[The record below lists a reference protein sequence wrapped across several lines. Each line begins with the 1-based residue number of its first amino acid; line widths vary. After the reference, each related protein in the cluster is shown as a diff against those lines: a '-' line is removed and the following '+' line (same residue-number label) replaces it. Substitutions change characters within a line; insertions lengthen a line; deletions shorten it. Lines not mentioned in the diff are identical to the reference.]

1 MLTTI
6 IYVSGA
12 LSLHFTDV
20 QSLNAFFF
28 VLLPLINILFFIFLL
43 WQFIFYFAMSS
54 FSNDESGFF
63 DLLSELW
70 HLGYTIER
78 IGVFHAL
85 LNIFFLIINAISF
98 FIAVFYY
105 FDLFWVLIRGQ

>member
-20 QSLNAFFF
+20 QSQNAFFF

-43 WQFIFYFAMSS
+43 WQLIFYLALNS
-54 FSNDESGFF
+54 FSNDDSSFF
-63 DLLSELW
+63 DLLTQIW
-70 HLGYTIER
+70 HLDYTIER
-78 IGVFHAL
+78 IGFFPAL
-85 LNIFFLIINAISF
+85 LNISFLIINAISF
-98 FIAVFYY
+98 FIVVFYY
-105 FDLFWVLIRGQ
+105 FDVFWILIRGQ